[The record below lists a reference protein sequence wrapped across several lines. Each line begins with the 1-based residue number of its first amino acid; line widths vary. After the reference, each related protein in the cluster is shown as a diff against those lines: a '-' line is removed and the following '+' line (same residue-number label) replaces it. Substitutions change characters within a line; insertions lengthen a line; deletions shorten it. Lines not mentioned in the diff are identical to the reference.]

1 MTLKQFIS
9 QESLSATTESHKE
22 IHENADV
29 LNEQH
34 NDLTTNDHKLS
45 TDFTIISHKKNITNY
60 VNHNIG
66 NEDES
71 EQIKHNSCN

>member
-1 MTLKQFIS
+1 M
-9 QESLSATTESHKE
+9 SATKESHEE

-34 NDLTTNDHKLS
+34 NDLATNDYKLS
-45 TDFTIISHKKNITNY
+45 TDFTIISHQKNITNY
-60 VNHNIG
+60 VNHNVG

-71 EQIKHNSCN
+71 EQIKHNSGN